1 MTAKLATVNDHI
13 LAGVEAPGAMD
24 DRSIVPGRVSDKPQG
39 RFMQFDSGYLSPYF
53 VTDPER
59 MEVAFENAYIL
70 IHEKQIGSKQDLL
83 PLLEQITKAGKPLV
97 IVAEDVQGEALATLV
112 VKNLSGPLR
121 VAAVRAPGSGDQ
133 RKKMLQ
139 RIATFTGGK
148 AITEGPDIQ
157 LKSIKISD
165 LGQAAKITI
174 GKNNTVVEVRAGVR
188 PANQNALNTPIFSFR
203 RRPATTRP
211 WQGTENLRHSSNEST
226 EEFRNMNIFKHVAGL
241 SRYRASNRSQ
251 VCLLSLALCFVAWP
265 HNLLADQ
272 DQGAQAPAPP
282 QDQQTAQVPPYTQQ
296 TPEQLQQLVAPI
308 ALYPDSLVAQILAA
322 STFPDQVVEADR
334 WVQAH
339 PDLKGADL
347 GKAVDQQPWDPSV
360 KALAAFP
367 SVLGNMDKNLSWAS
381 SLGDAYYNQQA
392 DVMNAVQVMRRRAQE
407 AGNLKTTPQ
416 QTVATQNSDISI
428 DPADPDEVYIP
439 AYDPWAVYGGPVMAW
454 PGWYP
459 YPGIWFGGPYLSFG
473 MGFGIGWY
481 GGFGW
486 GWNNWGFNWRGG
498 YGLYGG
504 GRYYSRSNT
513 FYNRNSYYR
522 GGGEGGVARNVQRG
536 SNGTRG
542 GSNARGGF
550 NGERGGE
557 NARSGASGR
566 AFSGNTRVA
575 RGYAAPRGQ
584 SGVRSGAFSGYQ
596 RGGQA
601 RSSSSRGS
609 ASMGGG
615 ARGGGLGGGGHA
627 GGGHH

>member
-1 MTAKLATVNDHI
+1 
-13 LAGVEAPGAMD
+13 
-24 DRSIVPGRVSDKPQG
+24 
-39 RFMQFDSGYLSPYF
+39 
-53 VTDPER
+53 
-59 MEVAFENAYIL
+59 
-70 IHEKQIGSKQDLL
+70 
-83 PLLEQITKAGKPLV
+83 
-97 IVAEDVQGEALATLV
+97 
-112 VKNLSGPLR
+112 
-121 VAAVRAPGSGDQ
+121 
-133 RKKMLQ
+133 
-139 RIATFTGGK
+139 
-148 AITEGPDIQ
+148 
-157 LKSIKISD
+157 
-165 LGQAAKITI
+165 
-174 GKNNTVVEVRAGVR
+174 
-188 PANQNALNTPIFSFR
+188 
-203 RRPATTRP
+203 
-211 WQGTENLRHSSNEST
+211 
-226 EEFRNMNIFKHVAGL
+226 MNIFKHVAGF
-241 SRYRASNRSQ
+241 SRCRLSNRSL
-251 VCLLSLALCFVAWP
+251 VCLLSLTLCFVASP
-265 HNLLADQ
+265 QNLLADQ

-282 QDQQTAQVPPYTQQ
+282 PDQQVAQAPSYAQQ
-296 TPEQLQQLVAPI
+296 TPDQLQQLVAPI

-322 STFPDQVVEADR
+322 STFPEQVVEADR

-392 DVMNAVQVMRRRAQE
+392 DVVNAVQVMRRRAQE
-407 AGNLKTTPQ
+407 AGNLKSTPQ
-416 QTVATQNSDISI
+416 QTVATQDSDISI
-428 DPADPDEVYIP
+428 APSDPDEVYIP

-522 GGGEGGVARNVQRG
+522 GGGERGVARNVQRG

-566 AFSGNTRVA
+566 AFNGNTRAA

-615 ARGGGLGGGGHA
+615 ARGGGFGGGGHA
-627 GGGHH
+627 GGGSHGGGGHH